1 MRRFCAEKLAPHADD
16 IDKTNEFPRMRVSCT
31 EEFITLTQR
40 PLLAWITSA
49 FSWTWWKTLTVC
61 HHLLNWLMSLWWS
74 MFSLAQSAGCVLG
87 NTLIFLFVFFFFFQE
102 FWKEMGEMGLLGI
115 TAPGETYLFIARC
128 KQKSQYTDF
137 GVKRLQTCKHGQKMF
152 LQKLFKFHP
161 QLERIQF
168 LSTNLCAVILKR
180 LLFEPLRPW
189 CEPLSLT
196 ASGARRNGPG
206 LPRALHRDGGDVARV
221 GRHRP
226 QLRRP
231 LQPVRQPDGAARQ
244 RQAEGEVHDEG
255 QQPNKRLHRSAHS
268 QRPPQTE
275 VAVWPVIS
283 PCTLLPSP
291 VTDGGTRGRAGHERT
306 QLGLRRRLHEAPS
319 QEGR

>member
-1 MRRFCAEKLAPHADD
+1 
-16 IDKTNEFPRMRVSCT
+16 
-31 EEFITLTQR
+31 
-40 PLLAWITSA
+40 
-49 FSWTWWKTLTVC
+49 
-61 HHLLNWLMSLWWS
+61 
-74 MFSLAQSAGCVLG
+74 
-87 NTLIFLFVFFFFFQE
+87 
-102 FWKEMGEMGLLGI
+102 MGEMGLLGI
-115 TAPGETYLFIARC
+115 TAPGETSGEVYPVNIFVYSQVQTEKWVYRC
-128 KQKSQYTDF
+128 GCKKLADM
-137 GVKRLQTCKHGQKMF
+137 QTGSDDVCK
-152 LQKLFKFHP
+152 KLFKF
-161 QLERIQF
+161 QF
-168 LSTNLCAVILKR
+168 LSTNLCAVILKL

-231 LQPVRQPDGAARQ
+231 LQPVRQPDGAARH
-244 RQAEGEVHDEG
+244 RQAEGEVHDKG
-255 QQPNKRLHRSAHS
+255 QQPNKRLRRSAHS

-275 VAVWPVIS
+275 VADWPVIS